1 MWARLADGA
10 RRLVEQAAGARG
22 EREVARSQPMT
33 PLARV
38 VSVASGKGG
47 TGKSILSTN
56 LASQLARA
64 GERVVLID
72 CDTGWANDHLLLGLQ
87 PSYDLGH
94 VAAGQATVLQSLVPG
109 PGGLRLLSGG
119 VGRARD
125 AEPTWRDLDR
135 LFHALSEVE
144 RSFDVVILDHGA
156 GLGLAAQALIAGGC
170 ALVIVTGTEVT
181 ALSDGYAAY
190 KRAVAL
196 APTVRAGLVVNK
208 AASPQAGR
216 EAWERFSF
224 VSQRFLERKPELLS
238 IVPDDRAVVECVE
251 RRVPV
256 VLSSPASPAAL
267 AIAEV
272 AAWQAFRATGAA
284 AGGPGVFE
292 HARRALR

>member
-22 EREVARSQPMT
+22 EREVVRAQPIA

-47 TGKSILSTN
+47 TGKSVLSTN
-56 LASQLARA
+56 LASQLARS

-94 VAAGQATVLQSLVPG
+94 VASGQATVQQSLVPG

-125 AEPTWRDLDR
+125 AEPTWRDIDR
-135 LFHALSEVE
+135 LFHALVE
-144 RSFDVVILDHGA
+144 IERGFDVVIIDHGA

-196 APTVRAGLVVNK
+196 SPTVRAGLVVNR
-208 AASPQAGR
+208 APSPQVGR

-224 VSQRFLERKPELLS
+224 VSQRFLERKPELLAL
-238 IVPDDRAVVECVE
+238 VPDDRAVVESVE

-256 VLSSPASPAAL
+256 VLSAPASPAAV
-267 AIAEV
+267 AIGEV
-272 AAWQAFRATGAA
+272 ARWEPFRVAA
-284 AGGPGVFE
+284 AAPGGQGVFE
-292 HARRALR
+292 RSRRALR

>member
-1 MWARLADGA
+1 MWAKLADGA

-22 EREVARSQPMT
+22 ERDAARPPAVT

-56 LASQLARA
+56 LACQLARA

-94 VAAGQATVLQSLVPG
+94 VAGGQATVLQSLVPG

-135 LFHALSEVE
+135 LFHALVQLET
-144 RSFDVVILDHGA
+144 SFDVVIVDHGA
-156 GLGLAAQALIAGGC
+156 GLGLAAQALIAAGS

-196 APTVRAGLVVNK
+196 APAVRAGLVVNK
-208 AASPQAGR
+208 VASPQVGR

-224 VSQRFLERKPELLS
+224 VSQRFLERKPELLAL
-238 IVPDDRAVVECVE
+238 VPDDRAVVESVE
-251 RRVPV
+251 KRLPV
-256 VLSSPASPAAL
+256 VLSAPTSPAAQ

-272 AAWQAFRATGAA
+272 ARWEPFRVAA
-284 AGGPGVFE
+284 PAVGGQGVFE
-292 HARRALR
+292 RSRRALR